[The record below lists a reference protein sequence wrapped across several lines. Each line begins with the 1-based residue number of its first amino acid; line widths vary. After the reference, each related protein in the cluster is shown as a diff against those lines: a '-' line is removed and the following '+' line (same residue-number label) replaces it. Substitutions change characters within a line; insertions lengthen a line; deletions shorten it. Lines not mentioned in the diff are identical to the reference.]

1 MKLTLDTSLSCE
13 LRNKFNENLTFS
25 KAKTAKFKC
34 PNGAD
39 VEQSAFN
46 AVCAVLDRID
56 SLVVH
61 CCSLEINS
69 STSGIFAFYDL
80 LNYGQTLI
88 DCIELIAQIYDYKSN
103 VGISCSHFK
112 NSGNNNKGTDEKYF
126 KYLRSLCTV
135 HPVETNH
142 HKEYQGNQPEWCP
155 YIGPV
160 NTVTAWAL
168 PIQYRNAD
176 FVAIIYRNDMT
187 LQKYLPIYVN
197 QVFSY
202 IESRYNEIKDIIEAI
217 DNYNQDCIIKLKA
230 NSLMLPA
237 SFSSYDEYLRCL
249 DKEIKVRYENCCSI
263 AKRWAAI
270 FRTNFSDNKQQ
281 EALEQYKAALKEHI
295 AYVHNALQTMDCVV
309 DSDFEIEF
317 SNTYSFSQFNK
328 FHYHLSKLPD
338 LLPSFELEQDS
349 NWTFGF
355 IDDIDES
362 ARGYGDPIY
371 ARLLLKDV
379 ADALSSTFNFDFSQ
393 DNWHLWL
400 QFEVAMW
407 LSENAV
413 SITNGG

>member
-1 MKLTLDTSLSCE
+1 MKLSLDVNLSRN
-13 LRNKFNENLTFS
+13 LRNKFNERLNFS
-25 KAKTAKFKC
+25 MAKTAKFRC
-34 PNGAD
+34 PDGKEI
-39 VEQSAFN
+39 EQASFN

-61 CCSLEINS
+61 CCSLEIDS

-103 VGISCSHFK
+103 VGTSCSHFK

-160 NTVTAWAL
+160 NTVTAWTL
-168 PIQYRNAD
+168 PAKDRNAD

-187 LQKYLPIYVN
+187 LQKYLPIYVD

-202 IESRYNEIKDIIEAI
+202 IESRYNEINDIIKAI
-217 DNYNQDCIIKLKA
+217 DNYNQDCISKLKS
-230 NSLMLPA
+230 NNLMLPS
-237 SFSSYDEYLRCL
+237 SFPSYDTYLRYL
-249 DKEIKVRYENCCSI
+249 DKEIKVRHENCCSI

-270 FRTNFSDNKQQ
+270 FRTNFSDTEQQ
-281 EALEQYKAALKEHI
+281 KALEQYKAALKKHI
-295 AYVHNALQTMDCVV
+295 ACVHNALQTMDCVN
-309 DSDFEIEF
+309 DFDFEIDF
-317 SNTYSFSQFNK
+317 SNAYSFPKFNK

-338 LLPSFELEQDS
+338 LIPSYELEQNP
-349 NWTFGF
+349 NWTFDF
-355 IDDIDES
+355 IDDTDES
-362 ARGYGDPIY
+362 ARGYGDPVY
-371 ARLLLKDV
+371 ARRRLKNV
-379 ADALSSTFNFDFSQ
+379 ADALSSTFTFDFSQ
-393 DNWHLWL
+393 NNWHLWL

-407 LSENAV
+407 LSENDV
-413 SITNGG
+413 S